1 MSDEFPRPTQ
11 GRSPDRHPDSTPP
24 TWWGELERRDLPDPS
39 RPRRLSDLMRAE
51 RPGPLPEAPVAAAD
65 SRQWRS
71 FGVGLLVIVV
81 AVLIGVVALGS
92 PSLRGI
98 EVAALV
104 LGVPAVLATAVVL
117 VITRRS
123 DEG

>member
-11 GRSPDRHPDSTPP
+11 GRTPDRHPDSTPP
-24 TWWGELERRDLPDPS
+24 SWWAELGRRDLPETN
-39 RPRRLSDLMRAE
+39 RPRRLTDLTRLE
-51 RPGPLPEAPVAAAD
+51 RPAPPAEPDITGAE
-65 SRQWRS
+65 SRRWRS

-81 AVLIGVVALGS
+81 AVLISVVAFGNAS
-92 PSLRGI
+92 VRGV

-104 LGVPAVLATAVVL
+104 LGVPALLATAVVL